1 MSEPTHLKLA
11 IINRGR
17 VLVVDEPV
25 PNMPDA
31 IDALGKILS
40 ALHAGTR
47 RALHF
52 QLRDPADGRPA
63 LVLENGATSFQAM
76 RGYRHG

>member
-31 IDALGKILS
+31 IDPFDFVRMI
-40 ALHAGTR
+40 AGTR

-52 QLRDPADGRPA
+52 QLRDPCDGSTVM
-63 LVLENGATSFQAM
+63 VLEHGAARFEAP